1 MVQKTKMNQERSK
14 MSENSLKKCQEKFL
28 CCKKL
33 CRTYLSDIFVICEDF
48 MTFLNF
54 TNFQTFLDPARV
66 NFLTFFHSRNKITKN
81 NFEKS
86 DIFTRNQPGLGTSF
100 GCERKIEVKHIS
112 TM

>member
-1 MVQKTKMNQERSK
+1 VVTKYKNVKKWHGPKDKNEKRKIQNVRK
-14 MSENSLKKCQEKFL
+14 FSEKCQ
-28 CCKKL
+28 
-33 CRTYLSDIFVICEDF
+33 DF

-54 TNFQTFLDPARV
+54 TNFQTFLYPTRV
-66 NFLTFFHSRNKITKN
+66 NFLTFFTRNKMTKN